1 VAGWAAISFGGFFKV
16 GDRVQLGGIKGD
28 VIDIELLRSTVM
40 ETGEWIRGDL
50 YNGRVVRVANSFVF
64 KGPVFKYL
72 GDFHFLWAE
81 VVLPVHFGS
90 DYELMRN
97 ILLNAAYEIVGGF
110 EDEAATN
117 WKQMLIKYLIEDASL
132 KPIVSI
138 TFNENWVNFPLR
150 YVTHYRRRRIMLDAI
165 SVKVLTDVEKSGGK
179 VRIGVASMELSHFM
193 PSSLTEPVNKA

>member
-1 VAGWAAISFGGFFKV
+1 MAGWAAISFGGFLKV
-16 GDRVQLGGIKGD
+16 GDRVQLGGFKGD
-28 VIDIELLRSTVM
+28 ETDIGLLRSTLM

-97 ILLNAAYEIVGGF
+97 ILLNAANEIVGGF
-110 EDEAATN
+110 EAEAAIN
-117 WKQMLIKYLIEDASL
+117 WWQMLNKYLLEDASL

-138 TFNENWVNFPLR
+138 TFNENWVNFTLR

-165 SVKVLTDVEKSGGK
+165 SVKVLTDVKKSGGK